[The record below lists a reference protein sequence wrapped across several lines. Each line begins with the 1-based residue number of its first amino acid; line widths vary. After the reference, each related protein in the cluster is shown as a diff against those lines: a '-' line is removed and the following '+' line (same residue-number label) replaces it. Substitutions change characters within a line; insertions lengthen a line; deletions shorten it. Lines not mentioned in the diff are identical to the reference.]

1 MKQAWAI
8 VVGFLL
14 AAALAAAQTHTVLTN
29 DQNFTAANGRSITG
43 TYECSGAGTIS
54 GCAIAGG
61 SGSFSGNASTATAL
75 ASAPTKCSANQ
86 ATIGIDTSG
95 NAQGCF
101 SPITLPG
108 GSSTQLQYNNAGVF
122 GGIAGSS
129 FSGGTVTLDNV
140 ANAVSPLVLK
150 DNGVAVYTF
159 ADVTGTAAV
168 GFTFTGS
175 ATGAS
180 PTLGATGSD
189 TDIGIALRPKG
200 AGFVTTQGTSAGAYK
215 GLTVKNTSTVAGALG
230 IIEVLSSSNQGGGGS
245 AYVQTTEGF
254 GGAWGTGT
262 AGGGGSW
269 RAANLQGGQT
279 FDNGLGAF
287 LQIDP
292 AATLSF
298 GINDTNKFTM
308 QWSGFNSTGPA
319 SLEYLS
325 SSVADIG
332 FNIKTKGT
340 GPFAV
345 YGNSAQAFVVRR
357 GTTDPAVLT
366 NNGTDSIA
374 SFEAQDNGVAVF
386 DVANVIGTAVNGV
399 SITGGATT
407 VAPIIAAM
415 GETNVDLA
423 VNAKGTGFVT
433 HNAPVVLGSYTVT
446 GLPTCGTT
454 RKGALATVTDANA
467 ACVFVAAPAG
477 GGTTVCPVY
486 CDGTNWLEG

>member
-54 GCAIAGG
+54 GCAITGG
-61 SGSFSGNASTATAL
+61 SGSFSGNATTATAL

-140 ANAVSPLVLK
+140 ANAASPLVLK

-159 ADVTGTAAV
+159 ADVVGTALN
-168 GFTFTGS
+168 GLTFTGA
-175 ATGAS
+175 ATGTGSTIASSGGDTNIELALNVKGTANATTNAAKFVVGTAQHGVLLTTGNELTSGFGIVSANQPCLYTSGSCVWRNNSTTSVGFNNGSSSINLNAVNGGEATILLVSSSSGSAS
-180 PTLGATGSD
+180 PPAVVYNASGGTTWVAGLDMSGTGSGAFTRPFEFCGARNGNGFDATCKDVSSLIIGQVLSQTNGITITPTATGGAPSVNATGSD
-189 TDIGIALRPKG
+189 TNID
-200 AGFVTTQGTSAGAYK
+200 AGF
-215 GLTVKNTSTVAGALG
+215 
-230 IIEVLSSSNQGGGGS
+230 
-245 AYVQTTEGF
+245 
-254 GGAWGTGT
+254 
-262 AGGGGSW
+262 
-269 RAANLQGGQT
+269 
-279 FDNGLGAF
+279 
-287 LQIDP
+287 
-292 AATLSF
+292 
-298 GINDTNKFTM
+298 
-308 QWSGFNSTGPA
+308 
-319 SLEYLS
+319 
-325 SSVADIG
+325 
-332 FNIKTKGT
+332 
-340 GPFAV
+340 
-345 YGNSAQAFVVRR
+345 
-357 GTTDPAVLT
+357 
-366 NNGTDSIA
+366 
-374 SFEAQDNGVAVF
+374 
-386 DVANVIGTAVNGV
+386 
-399 SITGGATT
+399 
-407 VAPIIAAM
+407 
-415 GETNVDLA
+415 
-423 VNAKGTGFVT
+423 NAKGSGFVT
-433 HNAPVVLGSYTVT
+433 HNAPVVLGSYAVAA
-446 GLPTCGTT
+446 LPTCGTT
-454 RKGALATVTDANA
+454 RKGARATVTDANA